1 MDGRW
6 GADRP
11 RTAISVPPSVTSAD
25 KAERLVAAGAASR
38 SSARGVV
45 ANATV
50 RGVGGAS
57 GRERGVGR
65 PSIVAVPAGPGAAGL
80 LGRNRLAAM
89 LDVLTLVT
97 GVAALLLAAWC
108 GWAAYRDQP
117 TKDWHFI
124 GMAVVSALALIQ
136 LVVGVVQL
144 ARGEEPEQGTT
155 IFVAYL
161 LGAFACVPAAG
172 FMSLAERT
180 RWGSVTVAAGGV
192 VLAVLEVRL
201 FDIWGG

>member
-1 MDGRW
+1 M
-6 GADRP
+6 
-11 RTAISVPPSVTSAD
+11 
-25 KAERLVAAGAASR
+25 L
-38 SSARGVV
+38 
-45 ANATV
+45 NA
-50 RGVGGAS
+50 
-57 GRERGVGR
+57 
-65 PSIVAVPAGPGAAGL
+65 L
-80 LGRNRLAAM
+80 L
-89 LDVLTLVT
+89 LVT

-124 GMAVVSALALIQ
+124 GMAVVSVLAVIQ
-136 LVVGVVQL
+136 LVAGIVLL
-144 ARGEEPEQGTT
+144 AGGDKPAQGTT

-201 FDIWGG
+201 YDIWGG

>member
-1 MDGRW
+1 M
-6 GADRP
+6 
-11 RTAISVPPSVTSAD
+11 
-25 KAERLVAAGAASR
+25 L
-38 SSARGVV
+38 
-45 ANATV
+45 NA
-50 RGVGGAS
+50 
-57 GRERGVGR
+57 
-65 PSIVAVPAGPGAAGL
+65 
-80 LGRNRLAAM
+80 
-89 LDVLTLVT
+89 LTLVT

-117 TKDWHFI
+117 TKDWHLI
-124 GMAVVSALALIQ
+124 GMAVVSVLALVQ
-136 LVVGVVQL
+136 LGFGIVQL
-144 ARGEEPEQGTT
+144 ARGEKPDQSTT

-180 RWGSVTVAAGGV
+180 RWGSVTAAAGGV